1 METLAQDLRTMVRT
15 PLTEAHVAAMRR
27 VGQEET
33 LSAGETLFRTGD
45 VQDRFMLRAGG
56 EVAALDPVTGQ
67 RYGDATL
74 GPGQFFGEISFLWGG
89 ALMLGAVAVQDTRL
103 LCRGAR

>member
-33 LSAGETLFRTGD
+33 LSAGRSFSTPAMCRTGSYTCW
-45 VQDRFMLRAGG
+45 RGRS
-56 EVAALDPVTGQ
+56 
-67 RYGDATL
+67 RR
-74 GPGQFFGEISFLWGG
+74 S
-89 ALMLGAVAVQDTRL
+89 TR
-103 LCRGAR
+103 